1 MKKIFRKEVVVGL
14 LVILALCILIFG
26 INFLKGVNLFKAS
39 NYYYAV
45 YNNVEGLSQS
55 APVTLNGFKVG
66 QVRELEYNFKHLGS
80 VAVEMSLDKSLILPI
95 GTTATITTDLLGT
108 SSIALELP
116 ADSVAGKGIYSI
128 GDTIPSRV
136 SGGMMA
142 SITDKLMPAVN
153 SIIPKVDSL
162 LSNLTALTGNPALHQ
177 SISNL
182 DETTAQINRLI
193 ANLNATTAALRPIT
207 ANINSLTGHVDS
219 ISSDFAQ
226 VSHRMRDIPVD
237 SIAADIQVTITN
249 LKTITAEL
257 SNPNSSLGKLTS
269 DPDLYN
275 NLNATVQSLDSLFID
290 IKKNPKRYINIKV
303 F

>member
-1 MKKIFRKEVVVGL
+1 MKKIFRKEVVVGF

-26 INFLKGVNLFKAS
+26 INFLKGINLFKAS

-66 QVRELEYNFKHLGS
+66 QVRELNYNYTNLGS
-80 VAVEMSLDKSLILPI
+80 VAVEMSLDKSLVLPI
-95 GTTATITTDLLGT
+95 GTTATLTTDLLGT
-108 SSIALELP
+108 SSIALQLP
-116 ADSVAGKGIYSI
+116 PDSVAVNGTYAV
-128 GDTIPSRV
+128 GDTIPSLV
-136 SGGMMA
+136 NGGMMA
-142 SITDKLMPAVN
+142 SISEKLMPAIS
-153 SIIPKVDSL
+153 SIMPKVDSL

-177 SISNL
+177 SISRL

-193 ANLNATTAALRPIT
+193 ANLNATTAALRPVT
-207 ANINSLTGHVDS
+207 NNINSITSHVDS
-219 ISSDFAQ
+219 ISGDFAQ

-237 SIAADIQVTITN
+237 SIASELQATITN
-249 LKTITAEL
+249 LKILTAEL
-257 SNPNSSLGKLTS
+257 SNPDSSIGKLTS
-269 DPDLYN
+269 DPELYN
-275 NLNATVQSLDSLFID
+275 NINATVQSLDSLFVD

>member
-1 MKKIFRKEVVVGL
+1 MKKIFRKEVVVGF

-45 YNNVEGLSQS
+45 YKNVEGLSQS

-66 QVRELEYNFKHLGS
+66 QVRELNYNYSNLGS
-80 VAVEMSLDKSLILPI
+80 VAVEMSLDKSLTLPV
-95 GTTATITTDLLGT
+95 GTTAALTTDLLGT

-116 ADSVAGKGIYSI
+116 ADSVAATGTYTI
-128 GDTIPSRV
+128 GDTIPSRIN
-136 SGGMMA
+136 GGMMT
-142 SITDKLMPAVN
+142 SITEKLMPAVG
-153 SIIPKVDSL
+153 SIMPKVDSL

-177 SISNL
+177 SISRL

-193 ANLNATTAALRPIT
+193 ANLNATTAALRPVT
-207 ANINSLTGHVDS
+207 ANINSMTSHVDS

-237 SIAADIQVTITN
+237 SIASELQATITN

-257 SNPNSSLGKLTS
+257 SNPNSSIGKLTS
-269 DPDLYN
+269 DPELYN
-275 NLNATVQSLDSLFID
+275 NINATVQSLDSLFTD